1 MAADQGNHL
10 LTSTTKTTSFQP
22 SIFLAWSNLFLGQS
36 HIYSP
41 SWHRVGKPSTA
52 LNLEGCIEL
61 EFPKES
67 ESIPS
72 ITRDK
77 PQEGLEKEGGQ
88 REESEG
94 KDRKRKNNP
103 VWAIG
108 WFGGGWQR
116 WTVQDS
122 NELGIGQWMDAPV
135 LSPQPKGWAEL
146 SSLMLLWG
154 SLAACKGN

>member
-1 MAADQGNHL
+1 M
-10 LTSTTKTTSFQP
+10 
-22 SIFLAWSNLFLGQS
+22 
-36 HIYSP
+36 
-41 SWHRVGKPSTA
+41 GKPSTA
-52 LNLEGCIEL
+52 LNLARYMMWGLWLLSGVTDEL

-103 VWAIG
+103 V
-108 WFGGGWQR
+108 
-116 WTVQDS
+116 
-122 NELGIGQWMDAPV
+122 
-135 LSPQPKGWAEL
+135 
-146 SSLMLLWG
+146 
-154 SLAACKGN
+154 